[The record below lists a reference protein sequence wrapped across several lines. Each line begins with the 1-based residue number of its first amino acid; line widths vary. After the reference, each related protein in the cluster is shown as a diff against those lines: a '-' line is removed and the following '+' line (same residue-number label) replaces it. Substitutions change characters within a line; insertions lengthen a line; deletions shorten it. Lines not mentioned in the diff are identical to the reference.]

1 METESFRAAARKVGI
16 LFDSKAVVRRVLSA
30 SFRPGG
36 NLSRYGCLRG
46 ISGNLS
52 VCLQVFCAC
61 PRAGRQRRADASIS
75 KGLKVLEKPRDGI
88 LKYNLVVDIIFIV
101 NNPN

>member
-16 LFDSKAVVRRVLSA
+16 LFDSKAVVRRVLSGIFPPRRQSVTVRLFA
-30 SFRPGG
+30 RYFRQFKRLFTGVLR
-36 NLSRYGCLRG
+36 LS
-46 ISGNLS
+46 
-52 VCLQVFCAC
+52 
-61 PRAGRQRRADASIS
+61 AGRAAKRADASIS